1 MIKKKSLAEEVAFN
15 IRKDILTGKYLLDE
29 KLPIEPELMKKFGVG
44 RSTIREAIKLLS
56 NAGFLR
62 VQQGVGTFISSV
74 NINEEPIDQ
83 RLKRADVQELNE
95 VRQLLEMKIA
105 EKAAINRSEKDIEML
120 KHFLAEREHFAAQND
135 IGRCIDADICFHTA
149 LAEAS
154 KNEILCDLYK
164 AASVHVKNWLIDFY
178 TDTEEFKVS
187 QNLHE
192 QLLKNV
198 IAGDSQK
205 SWATVERII
214 KHQY

>member
-105 EKAAINRSEKDIEML
+105 EKAAINRSENKRPETCSGL
-120 KHFLAEREHFAAQND
+120 ELSYPFLFTTTTSSIVRVE
-135 IGRCIDADICFHTA
+135 A
-149 LAEAS
+149 LTS
-154 KNEILCDLYK
+154 
-164 AASVHVKNWLIDFY
+164 
-178 TDTEEFKVS
+178 
-187 QNLHE
+187 
-192 QLLKNV
+192 NV
-198 IAGDSQK
+198 
-205 SWATVERII
+205 
-214 KHQY
+214 